1 MQQADCLYK
10 MMISTKK
17 LMRMEETKMRT
28 LYKVDEFRTEGSKA
42 IFTKQQAVAVTLQ
55 LLKAE
60 ADFPDNTPEETRILN
75 DAMKKINFQ
84 YLDYT
89 SSETDTMLDTLN
101 VARFTTEDILSAI
114 DNVVFELTQG

>member
-1 MQQADCLYK
+1 
-10 MMISTKK
+10 
-17 LMRMEETKMRT
+17 MRT
-28 LYKVDEFRTEGSKA
+28 LYKVDELRTEGSKA